1 MNIKFKYVEHYLPPR
16 CRKYRSREVEVDVN
30 INIPVVPAE
39 DAPVA
44 CTVKNGFDLSADTA
58 ELRHGE
64 SLPFDVYDVRY
75 YHGKFYRRQKRRDF
89 YSGAKGF
96 AEAEDL
102 QFHIQTTMHS
112 FHCDRD
118 LAQQVE
124 RVNNLAADYI
134 FIHDEVWC
142 ECGEPRYE
150 IATFGLGHN
159 HGGTSVFVQHSYNGN
174 ISAERYFNAND
185 REKAFETAVSIALRR
200 GDTKSVAHMKEYTD
214 ITVFMPEVF
223 KAAPANEAGEGDPFI
238 NRMERICETC
248 GSANE
253 AGFVTMA
260 TALKAL

>member
-1 MNIKFKYVEHYLPPR
+1 M
-16 CRKYRSREVEVDVN
+16 
-30 INIPVVPAE
+30 
-39 DAPVA
+39 
-44 CTVKNGFDLSADTA
+44 
-58 ELRHGE
+58 
-64 SLPFDVYDVRY
+64 
-75 YHGKFYRRQKRRDF
+75 
-89 YSGAKGF
+89 
-96 AEAEDL
+96 
-102 QFHIQTTMHS
+102 
-112 FHCDRD
+112 
-118 LAQQVE
+118 
-124 RVNNLAADYI
+124 
-134 FIHDEVWC
+134 
-142 ECGEPRYE
+142 
-150 IATFGLGHN
+150 
-159 HGGTSVFVQHSYNGN
+159 FVQHSYNGN